1 MEAYKKQTEK
11 AVRRFLHHE
20 ITFPECISALDGAF
34 ARLIRRLTRDQ
45 IAPLR
50 AVMLAN
56 NERVMKEMERR
67 ERTRKANAKNRQS
80 NSKRSTTRFSI
91 P

>member
-20 ITFPECISALDGAF
+20 ITFPECISISALDGAF
-34 ARLIRRLTRDQ
+34 ARLIRRLARDQ

-50 AVMLAN
+50 VVMLAN

-67 ERTRKANAKNRQS
+67 EQTRKANAKNRQS
-80 NSKRSTTRFSI
+80 NSKKPTT
-91 P
+91 